1 MTANIASRR
10 VARGM
15 AAVIALLAYQAA
27 TAQDY
32 PAVFAGLYDEALYP
46 EYDYEDHPTAI
57 SSLPGAF
64 TVIDGN
70 AYFDYSDTRATR
82 LDDSVGVTGG
92 SDLNR
97 AIGLGGDLSLALAKP
112 RTGGTYLLGFDFSG
126 DLSSA
131 YELLDRYDSPTQYKL
146 TQLYDWP
153 LEFGLKGL
161 VANKGKA
168 SATGYSL
175 DYDFSYTPNS
185 YRWVTD
191 TSQEPLLKYADAVSN
206 DADVISH
213 AATLRGDWSGK
224 LGVFAVSAAAGY
236 RFGLDDRSRK
246 YLAVDTDGD
255 DLDDSVMLYKDWSA
269 LTEASGGPQYT
280 TTQFDQKDLAFSHR
294 VDLDVLARLDL
305 SKKLELLLDVG
316 YTPVDATMRE
326 YYTHV
331 LNTQVLDDKSVNEEL
346 LLSDFGN
353 VAAVATFR
361 LKDAKNGLAW
371 RYALGYARSGY
382 ALKRDGAQA
391 SGLAFYSSEN
401 PGNFPELSLGL
412 NPVNGSIVSSGEDPS
427 AWVTHSALVRLGL
440 EWKPAKDVVLTSSL
454 GLTGSVST
462 LYYRAFNTDTRSVWQ
477 ETVSSDSIA
486 LGLSPKLCLTV
497 PAGEKALLS
506 FSLAP
511 DTGSGSYAR
520 GRETAAFDLTLNRQ
534 SEDGSVDLT
543 GSSELSLSLG
553 LSLVIRR

>member
-82 LDDSVGVTGG
+82 LDDSVGVAGG

-161 VANKGKA
+161 LANKGK
-168 SATGYSL
+168 SSSSGYSL

-206 DADVISH
+206 DADVMSH

-305 SKKLELLLDVG
+305 SK
-316 YTPVDATMRE
+316 
-326 YYTHV
+326 
-331 LNTQVLDDKSVNEEL
+331 
-346 LLSDFGN
+346 
-353 VAAVATFR
+353 
-361 LKDAKNGLAW
+361 
-371 RYALGYARSGY
+371 
-382 ALKRDGAQA
+382 
-391 SGLAFYSSEN
+391 
-401 PGNFPELSLGL
+401 
-412 NPVNGSIVSSGEDPS
+412 
-427 AWVTHSALVRLGL
+427 
-440 EWKPAKDVVLTSSL
+440 
-454 GLTGSVST
+454 
-462 LYYRAFNTDTRSVWQ
+462 
-477 ETVSSDSIA
+477 
-486 LGLSPKLCLTV
+486 
-497 PAGEKALLS
+497 
-506 FSLAP
+506 
-511 DTGSGSYAR
+511 
-520 GRETAAFDLTLNRQ
+520 
-534 SEDGSVDLT
+534 
-543 GSSELSLSLG
+543 
-553 LSLVIRR
+553 